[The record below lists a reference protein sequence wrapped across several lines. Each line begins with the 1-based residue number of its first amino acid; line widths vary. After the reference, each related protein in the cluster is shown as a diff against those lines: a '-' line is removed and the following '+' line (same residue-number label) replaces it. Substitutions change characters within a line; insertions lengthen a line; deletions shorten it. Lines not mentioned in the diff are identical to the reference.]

1 MKQLSILLFLFF
13 TLSACA
19 GSSSHEN
26 SSYVATGERG
36 KASYY
41 ARKYQ
46 ARMTASGERLD
57 NNAMTAAHKTLPFG
71 TWVRVTNI
79 KSGRT
84 VEVVINDRGP
94 FVRGRVIDLTRAA
107 FSRIEDLRMGLADVE
122 VVVVR

>member
-1 MKQLSILLFLFF
+1 MKQLSILLFLLFI
-13 TLSACA
+13 LSACA
-19 GSSSHEN
+19 GTSSHEN
-26 SSYVATGERG
+26 NSYVATGERG

-46 ARMTASGERLD
+46 DRLTASGERLD

-71 TWVRVTNI
+71 TRVRVTNI
-79 KSGRT
+79 NNNRT

-107 FSRIEDLRMGLADVE
+107 FTRIEDLRMGLADVE
-122 VVVVR
+122 VVIVR